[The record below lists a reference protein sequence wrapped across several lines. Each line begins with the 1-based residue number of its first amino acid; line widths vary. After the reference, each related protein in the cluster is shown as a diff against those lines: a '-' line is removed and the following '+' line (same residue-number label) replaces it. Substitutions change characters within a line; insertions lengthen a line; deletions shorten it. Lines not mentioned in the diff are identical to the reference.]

1 MGLRLSSA
9 ERTLRSGFRATK
21 SLGFVILFTGFCCF
35 VLVMFPLP
43 ELVLGDN
50 CFACAWARGRV
61 RENDDNKDT
70 SAGRGDEERIIMEGD
85 EEGVRVKPSVKGGKR
100 KTRKGRTGDGDR
112 HRRKK
117 KAGKDKRV
125 GERTLRLAQG
135 PYSGVVPGKDNPPP
149 GKLPTDAPKCLLL
162 WPGFQWL
169 PSGAGVVFLQFNK
182 RTEIQQTKRKRRFE
196 LLFSGCRIPIKNNR
210 RRLVTRFFPTVV
222 DSVRAKNTRKGVQV
236 TIRLKKDASAK
247 YRWVT
252 QKGYEF
258 LYLGF
263 VEGEQKIRNRDDE
276 PERQ

>member
-1 MGLRLSSA
+1 MGA
-9 ERTLRSGFRATK
+9 
-21 SLGFVILFTGFCCF
+21 VIVFTYFCCF
-35 VLVMFPLP
+35 FLSLSIAPGLFFC
-43 ELVLGDN
+43 DN
-50 CFACAWARGRV
+50 NSAWARE
-61 RENDDNKDT
+61 RENHDDKDK
-70 SAGRGDEERIIMEGD
+70 SGGREDEAEERIIMEGD
-85 EEGVRVKPSVKGGKR
+85 EEGVRVKPTVKGGKR
-100 KTRKGRTGDGDR
+100 KTRKGQRGDSV
-112 HRRKK
+112 RRKK
-117 KAGKDKRV
+117 SEGKEKGV
-125 GERTLRLAQG
+125 GERALRLAQG

-182 RTEIQQTKRKRRFE
+182 RAEIQETKRKRRFE

-222 DSVRAKNTRKGVQV
+222 ESLRAKNTRKGVHV
-236 TIRLKKDASAK
+236 TIWLKKDASAK

-263 VEGEQKIRNRDDE
+263 VAGEQKSKETGGDGGGSGGSGGD
-276 PERQ
+276 